1 MVSQRWPSLKLF
13 TIILQLTTI
22 VMLHTKQGPLT
33 TFEGNTSPGPPIF
46 LFVAATMEKRADLE
60 CWRPLSCPPQ
70 YWKKKVF
77 ERTPEAKLKGKKDI
91 LLQPQSSNSRSFSDF
106 KFLDDEVFEQQR
118 TLGTG
123 LLFTLQSSHLEYVLV
138 KQHRCL
144 HCH

>member
-1 MVSQRWPSLKLF
+1 MSVEDLSLA
-13 TIILQLTTI
+13 
-22 VMLHTKQGPLT
+22 LH
-33 TFEGNTSPGPPIF
+33 NT
-46 LFVAATMEKRADLE
+46 EK
-60 CWRPLSCPPQ
+60 
-70 YWKKKVF
+70 KFFF

-123 LLFTLQSSHLEYVLV
+123 LLFTLQSSHFEYVLV

>member
-1 MVSQRWPSLKLF
+1 MSVEDLSLA
-13 TIILQLTTI
+13 
-22 VMLHTKQGPLT
+22 LHNI
-33 TFEGNTSPGPPIF
+33 E
-46 LFVAATMEKRADLE
+46 
-60 CWRPLSCPPQ
+60 
-70 YWKKKVF
+70 KKKVF
-77 ERTPEAKLKGKKDI
+77 ERTPEAKLKGKKNI

-138 KQHRCL
+138 KQYRCL